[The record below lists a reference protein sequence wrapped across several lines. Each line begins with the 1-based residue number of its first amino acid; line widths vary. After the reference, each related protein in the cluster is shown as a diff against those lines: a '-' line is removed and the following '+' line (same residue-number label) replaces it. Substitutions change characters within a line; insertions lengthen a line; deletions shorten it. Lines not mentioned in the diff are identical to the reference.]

1 MAAGV
6 VVCSPYQ
13 PGCCLTLVLAAA
25 CVLLLQAQD
34 NSQDE
39 VSLTLINLT
48 GETVK
53 AGSTSIVFNLAVATL
68 GSP

>member
-1 MAAGV
+1 
-6 VVCSPYQ
+6 
-13 PGCCLTLVLAAA
+13 L
-25 CVLLLQAQD
+25 LLLQAQD

-48 GETVK
+48 GGTVV